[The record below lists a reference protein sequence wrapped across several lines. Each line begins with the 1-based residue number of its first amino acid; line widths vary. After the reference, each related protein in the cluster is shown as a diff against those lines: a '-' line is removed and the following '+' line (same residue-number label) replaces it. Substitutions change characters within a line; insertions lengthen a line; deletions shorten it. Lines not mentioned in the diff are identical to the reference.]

1 MSGKAAI
8 VTGASG
14 GIGAAV
20 AAELAGNGMDVCLVA
35 RRAAVMEELATTMR
49 RPGRIVTVCPADL
62 SHPDAPAVVVAHSVA
77 AFGGVDLLVNCAGD
91 TKRGDFFALT
101 EDDWQAGFALKFFGT
116 VRLCRAAWPHLVAR
130 RGGVVTIIGM
140 GARTPAAEFTI
151 GGSVNSALMNFTKAL
166 ADIGLRDAVRVNAV
180 NPGWIATERLN
191 RKIGLM
197 MREDGL
203 TREEAVAELLR
214 SAGVTRLGEARDVAR
229 LVAFLASDDAGY
241 IHGATLDVDGGA
253 TRGI

>member
-62 SHPDAPAVVVAHSVA
+62 SHPDAPAVVVAHAVA

-180 NPGWIATERLN
+180 NPGWIATERAEP
-191 RKIGLM
+191 
-197 MREDGL
+197 ED
-203 TREEAVAELLR
+203 
-214 SAGVTRLGEARDVAR
+214 RL
-229 LVAFLASDDAGY
+229 DDAGGRSDPRGGRGR
-241 IHGATLDVDGGA
+241 IAAQRRGDAAGRGAGRRPAGRVSGVG
-253 TRGI
+253 